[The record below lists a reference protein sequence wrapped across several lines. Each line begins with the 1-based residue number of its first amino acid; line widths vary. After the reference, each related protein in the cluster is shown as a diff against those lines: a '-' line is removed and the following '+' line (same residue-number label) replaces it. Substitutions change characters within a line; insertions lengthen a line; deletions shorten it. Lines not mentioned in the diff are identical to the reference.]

1 MVEFALVLPIL
12 MALLL
17 GSVEIS
23 RVLNV
28 YVTANRLAHRAS
40 MSLAEP
46 DITASR
52 SPLAAIRNL
61 RRQLRAPGNPDQWN
75 TGYGP
80 LIMALQ
86 RSDPDNSWVEADVNL
101 EEGDRY
107 YSEVK
112 VVMDLPPLVIPPATI
127 GGRTLG
133 RMQVAGKGI
142 AMNEMQA
149 VRRDLSGPYASA
161 RFPISTIL
169 QHPEDPLPELPPLR
183 REP

>member
-12 MALLL
+12 LALLL

-23 RVLNV
+23 RYLNI

-40 MSLAEP
+40 MALAEP

-52 SPLAAIRNL
+52 SPVAAVANL
-61 RRQLRAPGNPDQWN
+61 RRQLRSAGDPDQWN
-75 TGYGP
+75 QGYGP

-86 RSDPDNSWVEADVNL
+86 RCDPDGSWVEADVNY

-107 YSEVK
+107 YSTVR

-127 GGRTLG
+127 GGRTFG
-133 RMQVAGKGI
+133 RMQIAGRGI

-149 VRRDLSGPYASA
+149 VRRDLAGVYAPA
-161 RFPISTIL
+161 RFPIESIL
-169 QHPEDPLPELPPLR
+169 QHPSEPLPEVPATR
-183 REP
+183 R

>member
-23 RVLNV
+23 RYLNI
-28 YVTANRLAHRAS
+28 YVTANRLSHRAS
-40 MSLAEP
+40 MALAEP

-52 SPLAAIRNL
+52 SPVAAIRNL
-61 RRQLRAPGNPDQWN
+61 RNQLRDPRDPDRWN
-75 TGYGP
+75 AGYGP

-86 RSDPDNSWVEADVNL
+86 RCDPDNSWVEADVNY
-101 EEGDRY
+101 EEGDRF
-107 YSEVK
+107 YSTVM

-133 RMQVAGKGI
+133 RMQIAGKGI

-149 VRRDLSGPYASA
+149 IRRDLKGPYDRV
-161 RFPISTIL
+161 RFPIQSIL
-169 QHPEDPLPELPPLR
+169 QHPDDKYPELPGHR
-183 REP
+183 R

>member
-1 MVEFALVLPIL
+1 

-28 YVTANRLAHRAS
+28 YVTANRLAHRAA
-40 MSLAEP
+40 MELAEP

-52 SPLAAIRNL
+52 SPVAAIRNL
-61 RRQLRAPGNPDQWN
+61 RRQLRNPGDPDRWN
-75 TGYGP
+75 SGYGP

-86 RSDPDNSWVEADVNL
+86 QCDPDNSWVEADVNYQD
-101 EEGDRY
+101 EDRY
-107 YSEVK
+107 YTTVK
-112 VVMDLPPLVIPPATI
+112 VVMDLPPLVIPPARI

-149 VRRDLSGPYASA
+149 VRRDLEGPYAGA
-161 RFPISTIL
+161 RFPIRSIL
-169 QHPEDPLPELPPLR
+169 EHPSDPLPELPELR
-183 REP
+183 R